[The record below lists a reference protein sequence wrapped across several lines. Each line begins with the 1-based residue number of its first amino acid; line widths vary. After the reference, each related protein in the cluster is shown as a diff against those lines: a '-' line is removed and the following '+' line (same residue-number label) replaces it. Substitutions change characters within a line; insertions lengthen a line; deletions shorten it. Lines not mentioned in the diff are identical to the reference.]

1 VNLIGEHIDYAG
13 LPVLPMALGR
23 EVRIAFRP
31 RSDGT
36 VRAVNLDA
44 RFPEE
49 AFELAE
55 RIPRGEEGGW
65 GNYLRAAGQAVVDAH
80 GVSRGVDAL
89 VCSTLPDSAGLSSSS
104 ALVVAMAMALL
115 EADDRGPST
124 PGERLVLAD
133 VLAEG
138 ERYTGTR
145 GGGMDQAACLLAR
158 AGHACRVDFEP
169 LRVEYLPIPD
179 DWTFVVV
186 HSGAEARKSGPVQE
200 AYNECRR
207 EVEEALASVVA
218 AVGMPQGTG
227 YRALMVGSP
236 PELVDLSGEV
246 LDARAYP
253 RFRHV
258 VGEALRVEAAC
269 HAMRDADLQG
279 FGRLMLESHES
290 LRDDFRVST
299 PVLDRMVEAAM
310 AQGAAG
316 ARLTGAGFGG
326 CAVALSA
333 EASAAGVLAAMSVCA
348 QGRQDEP
355 PVGFVSI
362 PGERAG
368 VGPLAASG
376 GAPS

>member
-1 VNLIGEHIDYAG
+1 MNLIGEHIDYAG

-65 GNYLRAAGQAVVDAH
+65 GNYLRAAAQAVVGAH
-80 GVSRGVDAL
+80 GASRGVDAL

-115 EADDRGPST
+115 EADDRAPST

-145 GGGMDQAACLLAR
+145 GGGMDQAAC
-158 AGHACRVDFEP
+158 P
-169 LRVEYLPIPD
+169 
-179 DWTFVVV
+179 FVVV

-348 QGRQDEP
+348 QGRPDEP

>member
-1 VNLIGEHIDYAG
+1 MNLIGEHIDYAG

-23 EVRIAFRP
+23 EVRITFRP

-49 AFELAE
+49 TFELGK
-55 RIPRGEEGGW
+55 RIPRGVAGGW
-65 GNYLRAAGQAVVDAH
+65 GNYLRAAGQAVVNAH

-89 VCSTLPDSAGLSSSS
+89 VDSTLPASAGLSSSS
-104 ALVVAMAMALL
+104 ALLVAMALALL
-115 EADDRGPST
+115 EAGDRAPST

-145 GGGMDQAACLLAR
+145 GGGMDQAACLMAR

-169 LRVEYLPIPD
+169 LRVTYLPIPD

-186 HSGAEARKSGPVQE
+186 HSGTEARKSGPAQE
-200 AYNECRR
+200 AYNERRR
-207 EVEEALASVVA
+207 EVEEALAGVA
-218 AVGMPQGTG
+218 SALGMPAGTG
-227 YRALMVGSP
+227 YRALIEGAP
-236 PELVDLSGEV
+236 PEMVEASGEI

-269 HAMRDADLQG
+269 RALRDGDIQG
-279 FGRLMLESHES
+279 FGRLMVESHES
-290 LRDDFRVST
+290 LRDDFHVST
-299 PVLDRMVEAAM
+299 PVLDQMVEAAV
-310 AQGAAG
+310 AHGAAG

-326 CAVALSA
+326 CAVALA
-333 EASAAGVLAAMSVCA
+333 PVDTAAGVLAALSAAV
-348 QGRQDEP
+348 QRRPDET
-355 PVGFVSI
+355 PVGFAAV
-362 PGERAG
+362 PGRGAR

-376 GAPS
+376 GAPA